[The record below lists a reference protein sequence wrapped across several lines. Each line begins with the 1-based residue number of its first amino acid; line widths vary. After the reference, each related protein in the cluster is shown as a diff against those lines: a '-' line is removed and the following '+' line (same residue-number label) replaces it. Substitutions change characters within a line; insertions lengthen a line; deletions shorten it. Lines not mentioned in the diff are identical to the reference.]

1 MTSVSLFLS
10 TFALVFCLGL
20 QSLMLPA
27 NMRRIA
33 FAISLA
39 ISYVTLVLLNPAPD
53 AAGIE
58 IAAYICGGPFG
69 IVAAIAVFRRWRAKP

>member
-1 MTSVSLFLS
+1 MTAAALFLS
-10 TFALVFCLGL
+10 TFAMVFSLCL

-39 ISYVTLVLLNPAPD
+39 ISYVTLVLFNPAPD

-58 IAAYICGGPFG
+58 MVAYLCGGPFG
-69 IVAAIAVFRRWRAKP
+69 IVAAMELFRRWRTKT